1 LLHSLAMD
9 TMPAPSGPRRD
20 TRGRTVPLTL
30 KDQPRTAHS
39 QDTRPTMPRST
50 EPPRKGKPAPKTA
63 ATKIA
68 AKIKAKPPSKAA
80 APKIS
85 AKKSA
90 IAKPV
95 SVATDSAP
103 LKAKAKL
110 GKAEATPVVENAG
123 GELATAILKWLDD
136 AKAEEI
142 VAIDLR
148 GKTSIGDCMI
158 IASGRSD
165 RHVGAIA
172 DDLKTQLKDYGVA
185 NVRVEGTET
194 CDWVLVD
201 VGAVVVNVFRPDV
214 RTYYNLEKMWMADRP
229 GEQAEA
235 TH

>member
-1 LLHSLAMD
+1 MATDS
-9 TMPAPSGPRRD
+9 AP
-20 TRGRTVPLTL
+20 V
-30 KDQPRTAHS
+30 K
-39 QDTRPTMPRST
+39 
-50 EPPRKGKPAPKTA
+50 APV
-63 ATKIA
+63 
-68 AKIKAKPPSKAA
+68 KAKAKPSKAA
-80 APKIS
+80 A
-85 AKKSA
+85 A
-90 IAKPV
+90 
-95 SVATDSAP
+95 
-103 LKAKAKL
+103 
-110 GKAEATPVVENAG
+110 PVVENAG

-201 VGAVVVNVFRPDV
+201 VGAIVVNVFRPDV
-214 RTYYNLEKMWMADRP
+214 RTYYNLEKMWLADRP
-229 GEQAEA
+229 GEQADVA
-235 TH
+235 H

>member
-1 LLHSLAMD
+1 
-9 TMPAPSGPRRD
+9 MPS
-20 TRGRTVPLTL
+20 
-30 KDQPRTAHS
+30 
-39 QDTRPTMPRST
+39 ST
-50 EPPRKGKPAPKTA
+50 EPTRKGKSTTKPATKTA
-63 ATKIA
+63 A
-68 AKIKAKPPSKAA
+68 KPA

-90 IAKPV
+90 LAKPV
-95 SVATDSAP
+95 SMAAGSAAVKV
-103 LKAKAKL
+103 KAKPS
-110 GKAEATPVVENAG
+110 KAAAAPVVENPG

-172 DDLKTQLKDYGVA
+172 DDLKTQLKEYGVA

-201 VGAVVVNVFRPDV
+201 VGAIVVNVFRPDV
-214 RTYYNLEKMWMADRP
+214 RTYYNLEKMWLADRP
-229 GEQAEA
+229 GEQADVA
-235 TH
+235 H

>member
-1 LLHSLAMD
+1 
-9 TMPAPSGPRRD
+9 MPS
-20 TRGRTVPLTL
+20 
-30 KDQPRTAHS
+30 
-39 QDTRPTMPRST
+39 ST
-50 EPPRKGKPAPKTA
+50 EPTRKGKST
-63 ATKIA
+63 TKPA
-68 AKIKAKPPSKAA
+68 AKSAAKRVAKPA

-90 IAKPV
+90 LAHPV
-95 SVATDSAP
+95 STADVSTPVKS
-103 LKAKAKL
+103 KVKS
-110 GKAEATPVVENAG
+110 GKAAAAPPVENAG

-158 IASGRSD
+158 IATGRSD

-185 NVRVEGTET
+185 NVRIEGTQT

-201 VGAVVVNVFRPDV
+201 VGAIVVNLFRPDV
-214 RTYYNLEKMWMADRP
+214 RTYYNLEKMWLADRP
-229 GEQAEA
+229 GEQGDVA
-235 TH
+235 H

>member
-1 LLHSLAMD
+1 
-9 TMPAPSGPRRD
+9 MPS
-20 TRGRTVPLTL
+20 
-30 KDQPRTAHS
+30 
-39 QDTRPTMPRST
+39 ST
-50 EPPRKGKPAPKTA
+50 EPTRKGKST
-63 ATKIA
+63 TKPA
-68 AKIKAKPPSKAA
+68 AKAAAKPA

-90 IAKPV
+90 LAKPV
-95 SVATDSAP
+95 IMAASSAP
-103 LKAKAKL
+103 VKAAVKSKTKAS
-110 GKAEATPVVENAG
+110 KATAAPVVENPG

-185 NVRVEGTET
+185 NVRIEGTQT

-201 VGAVVVNVFRPDV
+201 VGAIVVNLFRPDV
-214 RTYYNLEKMWMADRP
+214 RTYYNLEKMWLADRP
-229 GEQAEA
+229 GEQADVA
-235 TH
+235 H